1 MAEADYTGPFGPP
14 PQVGLGVIAPYDF
27 VLDRELW
34 RWAPDSISL
43 HLTRTPFVDQPVSVE
58 MATTIGNDDDIRAA
72 TRSLVVTEA
81 PVIAYACTSASFVH
95 GIAGESRLR
104 AAIRDEASTAT
115 AVTTSGALLAA
126 VHHLGIRSLSVA
138 TPYVKELGDALVA
151 FLGAAG
157 VNVTGTVHLGLDHRI
172 WTVPYATSYE
182 LIEQADH
189 PDADAIFIS
198 CTNLPTYDLIALAEA
213 RLGKPVLTASQ
224 VTMWAALREL
234 GVPAVGPGQTLLGNA
249 P

>member
-1 MAEADYTGPFGPP
+1 MVEADYTGPSGPAS
-14 PQVGLGVIAPYDF
+14 QVGLGVIAPYDF

-34 RWAPDSISL
+34 RWTPDSVSL
-43 HLTRTPFVDQPVSVE
+43 HLTRTPFVDRPVSLE
-58 MATTIGNDDDIRAA
+58 MASTISNDADIRAA
-72 TRSLVVTEA
+72 TRNLVVTEA

-95 GIAGESRLR
+95 GIPGESRLR
-104 AAIRDEASTAT
+104 ATISEASTAR

-151 FLGAAG
+151 FLGTAG

-172 WTVPYATSYE
+172 WTVPYARSYD

-189 PDADAIFIS
+189 PDADAIFVS
-198 CTNLPTYDLIALAEA
+198 CTNLPTYDLIAPAEA
-213 RLGKPVLTASQ
+213 RLGKPILTASQ

-249 P
+249 H